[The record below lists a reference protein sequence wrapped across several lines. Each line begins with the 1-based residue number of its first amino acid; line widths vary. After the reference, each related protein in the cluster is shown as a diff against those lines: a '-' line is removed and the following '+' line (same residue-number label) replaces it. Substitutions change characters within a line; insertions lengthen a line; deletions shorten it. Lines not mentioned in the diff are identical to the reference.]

1 MLFAD
6 PVEVALRQCVEHGR
20 WVERVGVLILDVALL
35 LGRVVRPHVAV
46 VGLDMAL
53 DGDSEPT
60 SDACIEKVV
69 LFDIGQEIEPD
80 SGGP

>member
-1 MLFAD
+1 
-6 PVEVALRQCVEHGR
+6 
-20 WVERVGVLILDVALL
+20 
-35 LGRVVRPHVAV
+35 
-46 VGLDMAL
+46 MAL